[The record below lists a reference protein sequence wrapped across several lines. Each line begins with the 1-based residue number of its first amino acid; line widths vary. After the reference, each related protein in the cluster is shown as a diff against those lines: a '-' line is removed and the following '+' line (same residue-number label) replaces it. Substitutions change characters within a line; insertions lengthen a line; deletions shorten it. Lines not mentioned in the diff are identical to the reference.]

1 MQLIRS
7 SFLRHWA
14 VLALAAVFFGGC
26 LDSTSNIPLGR
37 LTVSVKDEN
46 GAGANAVV
54 VDLIRGTTLW
64 ASLYT
69 SPNGTGEFRPGD
81 GGVLPDNYTVQLRLD
96 LGGSTLYTLA
106 ADETGTRP
114 ATVVVDQTT
123 TVNFKV
129 TRRTNPQL

>member
-1 MQLIRS
+1 M
-7 SFLRHWA
+7 
-14 VLALAAVFFGGC
+14 
-26 LDSTSNIPLGR
+26 
-37 LTVSVKDEN
+37 VSVKDET

-54 VDLIRGTTLW
+54 VDLVRGTTLW

-69 SPNGTGEFRPGD
+69 SANGSGEFRAGD

-96 LGGSTLYTLA
+96 LGGSTLYTLP
-106 ADETGTRP
+106 ADETATKP